1 METELK
7 QRLIGASVIIALAVI
22 FVPMLF
28 DDSKVNQNQ
37 TLSIKIPDQPSDL
50 KHKSIA
56 IEPVNNQDT
65 QSAEINSQTP
75 DSNTTQETA
84 SEIKP
89 VVKKEEQIIDVVDN
103 SLNDKKPENQNKPES
118 NQANKTESKDEK
130 PITKI
135 EKKPEITE
143 TQPDIVS
150 ANSSGSEFGCRLQYG
165 VFSQQKNA
173 QQLKAK
179 LLNKGYSAVVVKDL
193 DKEVYKVYSEMLD
206 SSSEAEKL
214 SQKIVALKLNIGKPV
229 IENLDEEA
237 FNSLLDTGWIVQI
250 GIYSNKKNSLAQRD
264 EIRKSGFI
272 CFVDEIIASGNNQY
286 RVRVG
291 PYATRDEAK
300 DAEKQLLDKL
310 KLKGLVKPHEKQ
322 KVISK

>member
-89 VVKKEEQIIDVVDN
+89 VVKKEEQIVDVVDN
-103 SLNDKKPENQNKPES
+103 SLNDKKPEDKNKPES
-118 NQANKTESKDEK
+118 NQANKTE
-130 PITKI
+130 
-135 EKKPEITE
+135 
-143 TQPDIVS
+143 
-150 ANSSGSEFGCRLQYG
+150 
-165 VFSQQKNA
+165 
-173 QQLKAK
+173 
-179 LLNKGYSAVVVKDL
+179 NK
-193 DKEVYKVYSEMLD
+193 
-206 SSSEAEKL
+206 
-214 SQKIVALKLNIGKPV
+214 
-229 IENLDEEA
+229 ENTTA
-237 FNSLLDTGWIVQI
+237 
-250 GIYSNKKNSLAQRD
+250 
-264 EIRKSGFI
+264 
-272 CFVDEIIASGNNQY
+272 
-286 RVRVG
+286 
-291 PYATRDEAK
+291 
-300 DAEKQLLDKL
+300 
-310 KLKGLVKPHEKQ
+310 
-322 KVISK
+322 

>member
-75 DSNTTQETA
+75 DSNTTQDTA
-84 SEIKP
+84 LEIKP

-103 SLNDKKPENQNKPES
+103 SLNDKKPES
-118 NQANKTESKDEK
+118 NQLNKTENKDEK

-150 ANSSGSEFGCRLQYG
+150 ANSSGSEFGYRLQYG

-214 SQKIVALKLNIGKPV
+214 SQKIVALKLSIGKPV

-264 EIRKSGFI
+264 EIRKSGFL